1 MSGNLGSLANTDTKK
16 LKKLLVDLKY
26 SVQASESIYIMPIL
40 DHLSDNLNLV
50 FDSVC
55 G

>member
-1 MSGNLGSLANTDTKK
+1 MSANLGNLTNVDPNK
-16 LKKLLVDLKY
+16 LKKILVDLRY
-26 SVQASESIYIMPIL
+26 SVNASESIYIMPIL

-50 FDSVC
+50 FDTVC